1 MKNSITILLFV
12 ILAYSVMI
20 ASAQNTSSRYI
31 VFQPDNRT
39 TSLSQDDVNRIWKTQ
54 ESLAGMAG
62 QVMPRE
68 NFLSMAQKI
77 KLMETGS
84 NLQSDLS
91 LRKQLAAEAGT
102 ANLIFTR
109 IINWGSRYNVSMEMV
124 STPRFMRKRAVL
136 PLEARIDTPEQII
149 EKIPELM
156 KQLGITMSTPA
167 VVFSELYM
175 IPPKTPSRQL
185 ETFYTS
191 MKNYLEE
198 NGVKMTDD
206 SASKLKLSVV
216 FDVFDSSSQTLYLP
230 MQKRQI
236 VKSNVNLEGRIIVND
251 NNEITTFPFRK
262 TTERTSRPNA
272 AQLDIDSF
280 IESAAKDSAA
290 NVMGKLQ
297 SR

>member
-1 MKNSITILLFV
+1 
-12 ILAYSVMI
+12 
-20 ASAQNTSSRYI
+20 
-31 VFQPDNRT
+31 
-39 TSLSQDDVNRIWKTQ
+39 
-54 ESLAGMAG
+54 MAG

-84 NLQSDLS
+84 NLQSDIS